1 MLGSTVTA
9 KTVHRPEARGSI
21 RMAGWWFQTFFIF
34 HNTWDNLSHW
44 LSYFSR
50 WLKPPTRSEWL
61 WGPSSQNLFMALETT
76 RWGPWPYEIAVLTQP
91 AWAKRLVLLGIQGPR
106 IILGLRFP
114 NFNPHLQWLGLV
126 SLGLVKGKL
135 VRKPLYLMGR
145 KHGSL
150 LMFPPNNPLIIVY
163 SAILNHLHILLS
175 MQY

>member
-34 HNTWDNLSHW
+34 HNTWDNPSHW
-44 LSYFSR
+44 LSYYSR
-50 WLKPPTRSEWL
+50 WLLHHQPDQTGYGAIESKL
-61 WGPSSQNLFMALETT
+61 INLALETT

-91 AWAKRLVLLGIQGPR
+91 AWAKLLVLSGDTRPH

-114 NFNPHLQWLGLV
+114 NFNPNLQCLGLF

-150 LMFPPNNPLIIVY
+150 LIFPPNNPLII
-163 SAILNHLHILLS
+163 IFGN
-175 MQY
+175 